1 MEGFETRMMKC
12 SNVLSFDA
20 WSGRLGDQV
29 LESYDDRRLQM
40 VERGV
45 SRILNTSVRC
55 YYLFIA
61 SINGRTLSR
70 PSFTQAGKCRW
81 DLAAIRS

>member
-1 MEGFETRMMKC
+1 MRC
-12 SNVLSFDA
+12 SVVLSFDA

-29 LESYDDRRLQM
+29 LESYNDRRLQM

-61 SINGRTLSR
+61 SING
-70 PSFTQAGKCRW
+70 
-81 DLAAIRS
+81 